1 MSFSSFWLV
10 GEAMPFG
17 GASCFWSFPQ
27 TQKLG
32 NAPPNRALSG
42 PVVLPV
48 KYNTTMMVPP
58 IL

>member
-1 MSFSSFWLV
+1 MNFWSFSLV
-10 GEAMPFG
+10 GEATPFG
-17 GASCFWSFPQ
+17 AASCFWSFPQ
-27 TQKLG
+27 AQKLG

-48 KYNTTMMVPP
+48 KYNTTMTVPP